1 MELVLGVVF
10 VWIGGRFEVLGRAGM
25 TIGIA
30 LKVDVITDV
39 AILTEPSGRVDVC
52 SLIMID
58 GAGVTVVVIKAVELV
73 GDESE
78 DS

>member
-1 MELVLGVVF
+1 M
-10 VWIGGRFEVLGRAGM
+10 LGRAGM

-30 LKVDVITDV
+30 LKVDVIMDV

>member
-1 MELVLGVVF
+1 MLGAVF
-10 VWIGGRFEVLGRAGM
+10 VDVGGRFDVLGRAGM

-30 LKVDVITDV
+30 LKVDVV
-39 AILTEPSGRVDVC
+39 AEVIIWMEPSGRVDVC

-58 GAGVTVVVIKAVELV
+58 GAGVTVVVIKAVELA

-78 DS
+78 DA